1 MKILNTRRSAFWI
14 AGITLALT
22 AWLCGLLILSGSS
35 TDEKRVSIYST
46 VANYSVA
53 VTERNGQDYVGLL
66 EVLDPLGTVKAKAS
80 HEHWK
85 IRYNDVESDFT
96 AAKTRTRVH
105 GNDIDLPAPF
115 LLEGNHGLVPLS
127 SLNVLLPRILGGP
140 VTFHEASRRLFIG
153 SVGVRFAAQINKTIP
168 PSLVMNFSSP
178 VNPTI
183 ATEPGKLRMT
193 FMREPLLPADAPNL
207 NFDSKIISS
216 AAYQEENGKAE
227 ITVTGNTPLFAT
239 FSNDGR
245 TITVAPAPR
254 SPSSSAQGA
263 PLSTAPPAVSSPVG
277 QGTRRYFAVVDAAHG
292 GDDHGAILDPQLVEK
307 DVTLSFARRLQQELE
322 SRGMPALL
330 LRNDDTNLSE
340 DRRANITNSLH
351 PAIYICLHATAQGTG
366 IGLYSALLPS
376 GEEVR
381 GPFVPWNRAQSPYLV
396 SSQSAIK
403 TLITDFQANH
413 VASRSFSASLK
424 PLNNI
429 SVPAIAIEIAPQQN
443 GSPGFNSVEY
453 QQLITASIAMGLAEA
468 RTNLEA
474 GR

>member
-1 MKILNTRRSAFWI
+1 MKIPNTRRSAFWI

-22 AWLCGLLILSGSS
+22 AWFCGSLILSGSS

-46 VANYSVA
+46 VANYSVP
-53 VTERNGQDYVGLL
+53 VTERNGQDYIGLL

-80 HEHWK
+80 HDRWK
-85 IRYNDVESDFT
+85 IHYNDIDSDFS
-96 AAKTRTRVH
+96 AGKTRIRVH
-105 GNDIDLPAPF
+105 GNDLDLPAPF
-115 LLEGNHGLVPLS
+115 LLEGNRGLVPLS
-127 SLNVLLPRILGGP
+127 SLSLLLPRILGGP
-140 VTFHEASRRLFIG
+140 VTFHETSRRLFIG

-183 ATEPGKLRMT
+183 ATEPGRLRMT

-227 ITVTGNTPLFAT
+227 ITVTGSTPLFAT

-245 TITVAPAPR
+245 TITIAPAPR
-254 SPSSSAQGA
+254 SPSSSAQ
-263 PLSTAPPAVSSPVG
+263 STPSSITPPAASSPIG

-307 DVTLSFARRLQQELE
+307 DVTLAFARRLQQELE

-340 DRRANITNSLH
+340 DKRANIANSVH
-351 PAIYICLHATAQGTG
+351 PVIYICLHATAQGSG

-376 GEEVR
+376 GEETR
-381 GPFVPWNRAQSPYLV
+381 GPFVPWNRAQSPYLL

-403 TLITDFQANH
+403 TLTTDFQSNHIAN
-413 VASRSFSASLK
+413 RSFSASLK
-424 PLNNI
+424 PLNII

-443 GSPGFNSVEY
+443 GASGFNSVEY